1 VPAGGSSASGTA
13 AELVERLLAGDR
25 RALARVI
32 SYVEDATAEGQESLR
47 LLYPRTG
54 RAHTIGITGSAGS
67 GKSTLVWA
75 LTRELRS
82 RGRTVGI
89 VAVDPSSAFTQGALL
104 GDRIRMQDLTADREV
119 FVRSMASRG
128 FVGGLAVNTSE
139 VVAVLDA
146 AGKEVVLI
154 ETVGAGQDEIDIAS
168 AAQTTVV
175 VNTPGG
181 GDEIQTMKAGL
192 LEVADVLV
200 VNKADLEGAEAVS
213 LQLAAVFSLAPP
225 PALPVPIVKTVATTG
240 EGVEKLADAVEGH
253 RRLLE
258 ESQGLEQ
265 HYLAQAR
272 RQVLAAARHLLTET
286 LSEGGAEKRLD
297 ELVWAVAARKM
308 DPRSAAERLVGRTDG

>member
-1 VPAGGSSASGTA
+1 VPADGGSASGTV

-32 SYVEDATAEGQESLR
+32 SYVEDATTEGHEALR

-67 GKSTLVWA
+67 GKSTLVGA

-82 RGRTVGI
+82 RGQTLGI
-89 VAVDPSSAFTQGALL
+89 VAIDPSSAFTQGALL
-104 GDRIRMQDLTADREV
+104 GDRIRMQELTADREV

-128 FVGGLAVNTSE
+128 FVGGLAVSTSE

-146 AGKEVVLI
+146 AGKDVVLI
-154 ETVGAGQDEIDIAS
+154 ETVGAGQDEIEIAG

-213 LQLAAVFSLAPP
+213 LQLASTLSLAPP

-240 EGVEKLADAVEGH
+240 EGIGELADAVEGH
-253 RRLLE
+253 RRRLE
-258 ESQGLEQ
+258 ESKGLEK
-265 HYLAQAR
+265 HHLAQAR
-272 RQVLAAARHLLTET
+272 RQVLAAARHLLAER
-286 LSEGGAEKRLD
+286 LSEGGGEERLE
-297 ELVWAVAARKM
+297 ELVRAVAARKM

>member
-1 VPAGGSSASGTA
+1 MPAGGSSASGTA

>member
-1 VPAGGSSASGTA
+1 
-13 AELVERLLAGDR
+13 
-25 RALARVI
+25 
-32 SYVEDATAEGQESLR
+32 
-47 LLYPRTG
+47 
-54 RAHTIGITGSAGS
+54 
-67 GKSTLVWA
+67 
-75 LTRELRS
+75 
-82 RGRTVGI
+82 
-89 VAVDPSSAFTQGALL
+89 
-104 GDRIRMQDLTADREV
+104 
-119 FVRSMASRG
+119 
-128 FVGGLAVNTSE
+128 
-139 VVAVLDA
+139 
-146 AGKEVVLI
+146 
-154 ETVGAGQDEIDIAS
+154 
-168 AAQTTVV
+168 VV